1 LGVYSPKNDRHVIL
15 DEVFTCCSP
24 LGRGVKCSFWL
35 TCPIVKNPLWTKAL
49 KSSADPERSRHL
61 LDSLVAAGTRSHL
74 EKFSADSMR
83 VFAALSGGSQALG
96 DLLLAHPDWL
106 SLLDTER
113 LKFPRRAQGFQQEV
127 GRLLGPAL
135 KAQDYAGSLTK
146 LRRFK
151 QRELFRIAARDL
163 ARLSN
168 VVEITCELSDVADV
182 CLEAVFW
189 IVWSQ
194 FTARFGQPFH
204 QDPDG
209 RWQPTAFCVL
219 GLGKLGGQE
228 LNYSS
233 DVDLMFVYDDEGEVF
248 KEAPNNR
255 ERRHPAGESSEKCDP
270 PAGCRRSQSSHQF
283 FSKLAEAF
291 SAEVSRTTEDGFL
304 FRVDLRLRPE
314 GDAGPLVRSLESYE
328 NYYAQWG
335 QTWERMM
342 LIKARHVA
350 GDKGLAAE
358 FIEMVQP
365 FRFPH
370 SISERVLHEVT
381 AVKDRIEREVVGADE
396 LERNVK
402 LGRGGIREIE
412 FIVQSLQVLHA
423 GRLPFLQI
431 FQTLPG
437 LEKLEQYHL
446 LAGDE
451 TAPLAAAYRFL
462 RDTEHR
468 LQMENNLQTHTL
480 PADQQAQL
488 RLARLTGLNSW
499 EGFESALQTHTG
511 NVRRIY
517 DKLLKRESPEAPA
530 ILPPEFDGAE
540 SAWEQLLAGHSFRE
554 PETAFRVFKEFAEG
568 PCDVHVSPRTA
579 ELARELILKFLAL
592 CPGRKPEAGSRRPEG
607 RSQKS
612 GNERKESDLRPPA
625 SDRRLS
631 DPDRVLTRLA
641 SFISAYAARVPL
653 LELWNANPSLFEL
666 MLLLFDRSEFLA
678 EMAIRTPDL
687 IDDVVAGD
695 RLRQRKTAEQIL
707 KELRR
712 GSADADQFLWLR
724 RYHETELM
732 RLGLRDILG
741 LADFEQNLA
750 ELSALADACLQYAL
764 EVVMRKHRIKAPP
777 MAILGLGKLGGR
789 EIDYGSDLDL
799 LFVTDAKAKELPGL
813 QRLAVEVMELVSRRT
828 EQGIVFHTDARLRPD
843 GEKGLLVN
851 PLDAYEQY
859 YRHRAQLWEIQA
871 LTRTRP
877 VAGDL
882 KSGERFKKLAAALT
896 DFRNAEHR
904 FGPTE
909 TMARATRRGGAR
921 CSEIPACFTFDWKEQ
936 IHQMRLRIEKE
947 RTPRGQDDLA
957 IKTGRGGL
965 MDAEFIAQALCLE
978 NGWHEPNTLRALE
991 RGREAVGVQPS
1002 GCEKAAGT
1010 PKRKLQLTAADW
1022 DKLIDAYHRLR
1033 RVEGILRRWSYEGE
1047 VVLPDDPAPYYRVS
1061 VRCGFATPEAFR
1073 NALAKWRKAIREI
1086 YEGVFTAEA
1095 QRRRGK

>member
-1 LGVYSPKNDRHVIL
+1 MGRITSSWLVEVDPKKAADQTLQATATAPGSRTIYANSNTLVAGHTRCRRLYLSLAH
-15 DEVFTCCSP
+15 
-24 LGRGVKCSFWL
+24 KL
-35 TCPIVKNPLWTKAL
+35 TCTIVKNPLWTKAL
-49 KSSADPERSRHL
+49 KTSADPERSRHL
-61 LDSLVAAGTRSHL
+61 LDSLVAAGARPQL
-74 EKFSADSMR
+74 DKFSIDSMR

-96 DLLLAHPDWL
+96 NLLLAHPDWL
-106 SLLDTER
+106 PLLDIER
-113 LKFPRRAQGFQQEV
+113 LQFPRRAQGFQQEQ

-135 KAQDYAGSLTK
+135 KAQDYAAALTE

-168 VVEITCELSDVADV
+168 VVEITRELSDVADA
-182 CLEAVFW
+182 CLEAVFQ
-189 IVWSQ
+189 IVHLQ
-194 FTARFGQPFH
+194 FTARFGRPFH
-204 QDPDG
+204 QDANG

-248 KEAPNNR
+248 KEP
-255 ERRHPAGESSEKCDP
+255 PTEKKLP
-270 PAGCRRSQSSHQF
+270 HATLSNHQF
-283 FSKLAEAF
+283 FGKLAEAF
-291 SAEVSRTTEDGFL
+291 SAEVSRTTADGFL

-350 GDKGLAAE
+350 GDKDLAAE
-358 FIEMVQP
+358 FVEMIQP
-365 FRFPH
+365 FRYPH
-370 SISERVLHEVT
+370 SISRRVLQEV
-381 AVKDRIEREVVGADE
+381 ALVKDRIEREVVGADE
-396 LERNVK
+396 VERNVK

-423 GRLPFLQI
+423 GRSPFLQI
-431 FQTLPG
+431 FQTLPC
-437 LEKLEQYHL
+437 LEKLLQYRL
-446 LAGDE
+446 LADDE
-451 TAPLAAAYRFL
+451 TRELAAAYRFL
-462 RDTEHR
+462 RDVEHR

-480 PADQQAQL
+480 PADRRAQL
-488 RLARLTGLNSW
+488 RLARLMDFNSL
-499 EGFESALQTHTG
+499 EKFESALQTHTG

-517 DKLLKRESPEAPA
+517 DRLLKSKSPVAQT

-540 SAWEQLLAGHSFRE
+540 SEWEKLLAAHSFRE
-554 PETAFRVFKEFAEG
+554 PETAFRLFKEFAEG
-568 PCDVHVSPRTA
+568 PGDVHVSPRTA

-592 CPGRKPEAGSRRPEG
+592 CPDKPTIRGGSERGRLVRESQALQRADGPSAL
-607 RSQKS
+607 RSQGS
-612 GNERKESDLRPPA
+612 QSA
-625 SDRRLS
+625 ILS

-653 LELWNANPSLFEL
+653 LELWNGKPALFEL

-687 IDDVVAGD
+687 IDDVVAGG

-707 KELRR
+707 KELRYGR
-712 GSADADQFLWLR
+712 DDPDQFLWLR

-741 LADFEQNLA
+741 LAGFEQSLA

-764 EVVMRKHRIKAPP
+764 DVVMRKHRIKKPP
-777 MAILGLGKLGGR
+777 LVVIGLGKLGGC
-789 EIDYGSDLDL
+789 EIDYGSDLDI
-799 LFVTDAKAKELPGL
+799 LFVTDARAKELPGL
-813 QRLAVEVMELVSRRT
+813 QRLAVEVMELMSRRT

-851 PLDAYEQY
+851 TLTAYEEY
-859 YRHRAQLWEIQA
+859 YRRRAQLWEIQA
-871 LTRTRP
+871 LTRARP

-882 KSGERFKKLAAALT
+882 KLGGQFQKLAVALT
-896 DFRNAEHR
+896 DFKA
-904 FGPTE
+904 FSS
-909 TMARATRRGGAR
+909 AGAR
-921 CSEIPACFTFDWKEQ
+921 VTRHASSKGKSEIGNRESEAPYVVSYKSGWKKQ

-947 RTPRGQDDLA
+947 RTPRGQEDLA
-957 IKTGRGGL
+957 IKTGKGGL
-965 MDAEFIAQALCLE
+965 MDAEFVAQTLCLE

-991 RGREAVGVQPS
+991 RGRD
-1002 GCEKAAGT
+1002 AGIL
-1010 PKRKLQLTAADW
+1010 PDADP
-1022 DKLIDAYHRLR
+1022 LLESYRALR

-1047 VVLPDDPAPYYRVS
+1047 IVLPDDPAPYYRVS
-1061 VRCGFATPEAFR
+1061 VRCGFMAPEEFSR
-1073 NALAKWRKAIREI
+1073 ALARWRQAIREV
-1086 YEGVFTAEA
+1086 YGKVFNAKT
-1095 QRRRGK
+1095 QRSKGK

>member
-1 LGVYSPKNDRHVIL
+1 MK
-15 DEVFTCCSP
+15 T
-24 LGRGVKCSFWL
+24 
-35 TCPIVKNPLWTKAL
+35 
-49 KSSADPERSRHL
+49 SADPERSRHL
-61 LDSLVAAGTRSHL
+61 LDSLAAAGARSQL
-74 EKFSADSMR
+74 GKFSTDSMR

-106 SLLDTER
+106 PLLDAER
-113 LKFPRRAQGFQQEV
+113 LKYPRRAQGFQQEL
-127 GRLLGPAL
+127 GRLVEPAL
-135 KAQDYAGSLTK
+135 KAQDYAAALAE

-151 QRELFRIAARDL
+151 QREMFRIAARDL

-168 VVEITCELSDVADV
+168 VVEITRELSDVADV
-182 CLEAVFW
+182 CLEAVFQ
-189 IVWSQ
+189 IVRLQ
-194 FTARFGQPFH
+194 FTARFGRPFH
-204 QDPDG
+204 QDADG
-209 RWQPTAFCVL
+209 HWQPTAFCVL

-248 KEAPNNR
+248 KEP
-255 ERRHPAGESSEKCDP
+255 PTEKK
-270 PAGCRRSQSSHQF
+270 ALRATLSSHQF
-283 FSKLAEAF
+283 FGKLAEAF
-291 SAEVSRTTEDGFL
+291 GAEVSRTTEDGFL

-358 FIEMVQP
+358 FVEMIQP
-365 FRFPH
+365 FRYPH
-370 SISERVLHEVT
+370 SISQRVLHEVT

-412 FIVQSLQVLHA
+412 FVVQSLQVLHA

-431 FQTLPG
+431 SQTLPC
-437 LEKLEQYHL
+437 LEKLAQYHL
-446 LAGDE
+446 LTDDE
-451 TAPLAAAYRFL
+451 TRQLDTAYRFL
-462 RDTEHR
+462 RDVEHR
-468 LQMENNLQTHTL
+468 LQMENNLQTHTI
-480 PADQQAQL
+480 PADRQAQL
-488 RLARLTGLNSW
+488 RLARLMDFKSW
-499 EGFESALQTHTG
+499 EKFESALQTHTG

-517 DKLLKRESPEAPA
+517 DKLLKSESPEAQA
-530 ILPPEFDGAE
+530 VLPSEFDGAE
-540 SAWEQLLAGHSFRE
+540 SEWEKLLAAHSFRD
-554 PETAFRVFKEFAEG
+554 PETAFRLLKEFAEG
-568 PCDVHVSPRTA
+568 PGDVHVSPRTA
-579 ELARELILKFLAL
+579 ELARELIPKFLAL
-592 CPGRKPEAGSRRPEG
+592 CP
-607 RSQKS
+607 
-612 GNERKESDLRPPA
+612 NKESKVQSPKSKVSPPLVI
-625 SDRRLS
+625 LS

-653 LELWNANPSLFEL
+653 LELWNGNPALFEL
-666 MLLLFDRSEFLA
+666 MLMLFDRSEFLA

-695 RLRQRKTAEQIL
+695 RLRQRKTAEQIV
-707 KELRR
+707 KELRH
-712 GSADADQFLWLR
+712 GSNDADQFLWLR

-741 LADFEQNLA
+741 LVDFEQNLA

-764 EVVMRKHRIKAPP
+764 AAVMRKNKIKKPP
-777 MAILGLGKLGGR
+777 LVVIGLGKLGGC

-799 LFVTDAKAKELPGL
+799 LFVTDAQAKELPKL
-813 QRLAVEVMELVSRRT
+813 QRLAVEVMELMSRRT

-851 PLDAYEQY
+851 TYAAYEQY
-859 YRHRAQLWEIQA
+859 YRRRAQLWEIQA

-882 KSGERFKKLAAALT
+882 ALGEKFQKLAAVLSNFSRPGRPPAALT
-896 DFRNAEHR
+896 
-904 FGPTE
+904 P
-909 TMARATRRGGAR
+909 
-921 CSEIPACFTFDWKEQ
+921 DWKNQ

-957 IKTGRGGL
+957 IKTGKGGL

-978 NGWHEPNTLRALE
+978 KGWHEPNTLRALE
-991 RGREAVGVQPS
+991 RGRD
-1002 GCEKAAGT
+1002 AGIL
-1010 PKRKLQLTAADW
+1010 PDAGKLLDNYRA
-1022 DKLIDAYHRLR
+1022 LR

-1047 VVLPDDPAPYYRVS
+1047 IVLPDDPAPYYRVS
-1061 VRCGFATPEAFR
+1061 VRCGFATPEEFR
-1073 NALAKWRKAIREI
+1073 KALAKWRQAIRTV
-1086 YEGVFTAEA
+1086 YMKVFGAD
-1095 QRRRGK
+1095 